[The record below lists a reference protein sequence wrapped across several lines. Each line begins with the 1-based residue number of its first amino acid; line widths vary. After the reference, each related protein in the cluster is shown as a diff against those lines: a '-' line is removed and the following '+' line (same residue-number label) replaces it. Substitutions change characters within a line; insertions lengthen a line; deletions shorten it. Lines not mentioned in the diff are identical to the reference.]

1 MTILQLN
8 PTAYR
13 GQLSA
18 PKKTGINSLFR
29 GKIQV
34 NDGAEPIR
42 CYIKPLPDYIPCPV
56 KKTLVENRELV
67 AEAVG
72 YVLARE
78 AGLNVP
84 KRAGVILLEH
94 EQIPPEALP
103 APVPGVSPDDG
114 MLAWF
119 SEDMIHPDYALKYFD
134 VSAPPE
140 LQERMLRNLVNIIK
154 NTPSVHKI
162 LAFDDWLLNSDRHFG
177 NLLVGKGSPIL
188 IDHGRIFGYPNWQPG
203 SFGQDVHEF
212 RNRLLD
218 LILLF
223 DSGWGSSSEAK
234 SGRLF
239 AYEGLK
245 HSFQKTGESI
255 ARNTLLEFF
264 EEDDCEAVV
273 ELLSSRVQDEKYN
286 QVVGLLL

>member
-1 MTILQLN
+1 MTILQLK

-18 PKKTGINSLFR
+18 PKRIGVNSLFR

-34 NDGAEPIR
+34 DEQSEPIR
-42 CYIKPLPDYIPCPV
+42 CYIKPLPDYITCPV

-67 AEAVG
+67 AEAIG
-72 YVLARE
+72 YALARE

-84 KRAGVILLEH
+84 TRAGVILLKQ

-103 APVPGVSPDDG
+103 PPTPGVNPEDG

-119 SEDMIHPDYALKYFD
+119 SEDMIHPDYALQYFD
-134 VSAPPE
+134 DTAPPA
-140 LQERMLRNLVNIIK
+140 LQERMFRHLVSVIK
-154 NTPSVHKI
+154 KTPAIHKI

-177 NLLVGKGSPIL
+177 NLLIGKDSPVL
-188 IDHGRIFGYPNWQPG
+188 IDHGRIFVYPNWNPG
-203 SFGQDVHEF
+203 SFGQDVNAF

-218 LILLF
+218 MISHF
-223 DSGWGSSSEAK
+223 DSAWKDSNDAK

-245 HSFQKTGESI
+245 HSFHKTGESA

-264 EEDDCEAVV
+264 GEDDCEAIIK
-273 ELLSSRVQDEKYN
+273 LLSSRVQDEKYN
-286 QVVGLLL
+286 RVVGLLL

>member
-1 MTILQLN
+1 MTILQLK

-18 PKKTGINSLFR
+18 PKRMGVNSLFR

-34 NDGAEPIR
+34 DEQSEPIR
-42 CYIKPLPDYIPCPV
+42 CYIKPLPDYITCPV

-67 AEAVG
+67 AEAIG

-84 KRAGVILLEH
+84 TRAGVILLEH

-103 APVPGVSPDDG
+103 PPVPGVSPEDG

-119 SEDMIHPDYALKYFD
+119 SEDMIHPDYALKYVD
-134 VSAPPE
+134 PSAPQA
-140 LQERMLRNLVNIIK
+140 LQERMLRNMVNIIK
-154 NTPSVHKI
+154 NTPAIHKI

-177 NLLVGKGSPIL
+177 NLLIGKGSPIL

-203 SFGQDVHEF
+203 SYGQDVHTF
-212 RNRLLD
+212 RNRLME
-218 LILLF
+218 IINHF
-223 DSGWGSSSEAK
+223 DSSWKDTREAK

-245 HSFQKTGESI
+245 RSFQKTGESA

-264 EEDDCEAVV
+264 GEDDGDAVI
-273 ELLSSRVQDEKYN
+273 ELLSLRVQDEKYN
-286 QVVGLLL
+286 QAVGLLL